1 MMKKVFIGV
10 TVCLLSLSLSSAVYA
25 GIDWGEVTK
34 KIVKNISK
42 DVSRDKE
49 LNKRLFKKAYV
60 APTTI
65 VYPNGTY
72 YHGQIAYLGKDED
85 YETEYHRYKLY
96 LDAPTTIKLH
106 FISHVDDT
114 VEFKMIDFDENSIEP
129 FEKRLYIDRSPFT
142 RSVTL
147 NKGEY
152 TFIVYKI
159 RSYGKYSN
167 TGEYR
172 FKFETVEV
180 D

>member
-10 TVCLLSLSLSSAVYA
+10 TVCLLSLSLSTVAYA

-34 KIVKNISK
+34 NIVKNISK

-49 LNKRLFKKAYV
+49 VSKRIFKKVYV
-60 APTTI
+60 APTTT

-72 YHGQIAYLGKDED
+72 YRGQIAYLGEDED
-85 YETEYHRYKLY
+85 YSTEYHRYKLY

-114 VEFKMIDFDENSIEP
+114 VEFKMIDFDENIIKP
-129 FEKRLYIDRSPFT
+129 FKKRLYSNRSPFT
-142 RSVTL
+142 RSITL

-152 TFIVYKI
+152 TFIVYKM
-159 RSYGKYSN
+159 RSSRNESN
-167 TGEYR
+167 TGDYR